1 MISLSHT
8 CKGLESVHF
17 KRLFADFGQ
26 IHFQLWANVIL
37 LQVFADLKYF
47 ICDALWSRSWR
58 QSKGLV
64 RNDVLIDTLWQ
75 IQMTRW
81 PENRTVFLKCALFA
95 HVKTEAYQ
103 DCTIQSL
110 LTSTGDVVFN
120 AKVTIGASGVV
131 AGCED
136 NATYCLY
143 LADHTGDCR
152 GGHDAILTNDQVAN
166 LQERTQ

>member
-1 MISLSHT
+1 MNRWIMDVWWIFTNPNYIYSLFQIIRLCLRGTKKLTVNKTNQHLSPHCRLLVFSTLTAKKLSWMISLSHT

-95 HVKTEAYQ
+95 HVKTEA
-103 DCTIQSL
+103 
-110 LTSTGDVVFN
+110 
-120 AKVTIGASGVV
+120 
-131 AGCED
+131 
-136 NATYCLY
+136 
-143 LADHTGDCR
+143 
-152 GGHDAILTNDQVAN
+152 
-166 LQERTQ
+166 